1 MSAAKH
7 KLLAFVW
14 KSFPKTRREK
24 ARHCEAAP
32 QSDGY
37 CFSLSIWA
45 FRQGTEPVS
54 HSNYNLSAL
63 HGYCCKKPSAVWFVP
78 KTNCDLS
85 STKFKEW
92 AANAQRAELSNGF
105 QGRVF
110 KGNIWFECCSFW
122 TFFWLLSIEV
132 MVWCFGYLIHQPASS
147 NQPAVCVPVVSI

>member
-32 QSDGY
+32 HSDGY

-45 FRQGTEPVS
+45 FRQGTEPVT
-54 HSNYNLSAL
+54 HSVITTSQLYVVTAARSQVLSGSYL
-63 HGYCCKKPSAVWFVP
+63 RLTEICPPQSLKNGQLMLK
-78 KTNCDLS
+78 
-85 STKFKEW
+85 
-92 AANAQRAELSNGF
+92 RAELSNGF

-122 TFFWLLSIEV
+122 TFF
-132 MVWCFGYLIHQPASS
+132 
-147 NQPAVCVPVVSI
+147 